1 MVLVW
6 SPASTAD
13 LRFLRARL
21 SDLSFIPYQ
30 LQQVE
35 FPDHNLRRTPARA
48 LMGTPPSMLAKGAS
62 GMAQR
67 ALPIVAGLCKFVVIA
82 QQQGTFCAEQGYAQR

>member
-1 MVLVW
+1 
-6 SPASTAD
+6 
-13 LRFLRARL
+13 
-21 SDLSFIPYQ
+21 
-30 LQQVE
+30 
-35 FPDHNLRRTPARA
+35 
-48 LMGTPPSMLAKGAS
+48 MLAKGAS